1 MYTDWKNY
9 FNQYIPAEEH
19 IPDNISSKALPS
31 IAFFIIL
38 GAIASIGL
46 ISKVEGKSDSLNKKG
61 PEALKVQKIKNSIN
75 SFEKK
80 NAILESEILI
90 LNHKLTQTLE
100 KREKNEVIRLSGL
113 TGTSKVTGEGIMI
126 TLKDNDQPLKPG
138 ENPNI
143 GIIHNTDLL
152 QIINSLWTA
161 GAKAMSINGQRITAL
176 SEINCIGPTIMIN
189 KTRIIS
195 PFILKAVGNAKILSN
210 SLKNSHLDE
219 LNQYGIKYSLESFNQ
234 LEIPANS
241 TIILS
246 GDF

>member
-19 IPDNISSKALPS
+19 IPDNIASKALPS
-31 IAFFIIL
+31 IVFFIVL

-46 ISKVEGKSDSLNKKG
+46 ISKVEGKSDNLYTRD
-61 PEALKVQKIKNSIN
+61 PESLKVQKIKDSIN
-75 SFEKK
+75 AFEKK
-80 NAILESEILI
+80 NALLESEILI

-100 KREKNEVIRLSGL
+100 KREKNEVLRVSSL
-113 TGTSKVTGEGIMI
+113 TGTHKATGEGIVI

-152 QIINSLWTA
+152 QIVNSLWTE
-161 GAKAMSINGQRITAL
+161 GAKAISINNQRITSL

-189 KTRIIS
+189 KTRIVS
-195 PFILKAVGNAKILSN
+195 PFTIKVIGDTDNLLN
-210 SLKNSHLDE
+210 SLKHSHLSE
-219 LNQYGIKYSLESFNQ
+219 LGQYGIKYSVESFNQ